1 MSETLEL
8 TVIDAQ
14 SAVQIFTGGGLAAL
28 LDRIEA
34 QVRSIKLDPS
44 THAGREEIRSLAYKV
59 ARTKT
64 AIDAEGKKLTEQWRK
79 NTAAVNADR
88 KKSEERLEALADEVR
103 KPLTD
108 FENKEKVRVFDHQN
122 ALAQITGIYAAVFAV
137 GDMAIDSL
145 LEYQRKL
152 EALPDR
158 AWEEFSSRAKDA
170 YVECKRYLENRIE
183 SRKTFE
189 SEQQELAR
197 LRKAE
202 VERLARERDEKLRA
216 VAAEEARLSAERKA
230 KQEAAAEAKRVI
242 EAAEAERKRV
252 FEESER
258 VRLEN
263 ERAQKAAEDA
273 RRKEEQAKLAAEQRA
288 KEAEEARQAAE
299 RKAAA
304 DLKSAQEKAKRD
316 ADAAVAKEKARA
328 EKEGKDAEEAQA
340 KREADQKLREEIRS
354 EIAADF
360 NAILLGWS
368 PRPGIQGELDSLE
381 LFVDAIMDG
390 KIRHVRVVF

>member
-34 QVRSIKLDPS
+34 QVRAIKLDPS

-88 KKSEERLEALADEVR
+88 KKSEERLEALAEEVR

-108 FENKEKVRVFDHQN
+108 FENAEKLRVACHEY
-122 ALAQITGIYAAVFAV
+122 ALREITSIQSAVH
-137 GDMAIDSL
+137 GRPYLSLDML
-145 LEYQRKL
+145 LEQERIL
-152 EALPDR
+152 SSIPDR
-158 AWEEFSSRAKDA
+158 QWEEFAQRAQDA
-170 YVECKRYLENRIE
+170 VVECSRYLSNRIE
-183 SRKTFE
+183 ARRKFE
-189 SEQQELAR
+189 AEQEELAR
-197 LRKAE
+197 LRKSE
-202 VERLARERDEKLRA
+202 VDRLARERDEKLKA
-216 VAAEEARLSAERKA
+216 EAAEDARFFAARKA
-230 KQEAAAEAKRVI
+230 KEQADAEAKRVI

-288 KEAEEARQAAE
+288 KDAEEARQAAE
-299 RKAAA
+299 RKGAA
-304 DLKSAQEKAKRD
+304 DLKAAQEKSQRD

-328 EKEGKDAEEAQA
+328 EKERKDAEEAQA
-340 KREADQKLREEIRS
+340 KRDADKKLRAKVQR
-354 EIAADF
+354 EIAEDLESLGNDVAATVADM
-360 NAILLGWS
+360 LL
-368 PRPGIQGELDSLE
+368 
-381 LFVDAIMDG
+381 AG